1 MLSPALTGVIFY
13 AVMVCI
19 VMIFLY
25 SLTRNFNRNLP
36 KGNENHYAAFGK
48 PCLYL
53 DEQKQIAINVAMLKT
68 VYIQNAE
75 IFTELIN
82 GDTYLIKKCSET
94 EDPKLELA
102 RIINEI
108 NERVL

>member
-1 MLSPALTGVIFY
+1 MLSPALTGIIYY

-25 SLTRNFNRNLP
+25 SLTRNVNRNLP

-53 DEQKQIAINVAMLKT
+53 DEQKQFAFNVSMVKT

-75 IFTELIN
+75 IFTDLIN
-82 GDTYLIKKCSET
+82 GDTYMIKKCSET
-94 EDPKLELA
+94 EDPKLELEI
-102 RIINEI
+102 IINDI
-108 NERVL
+108 NERIL